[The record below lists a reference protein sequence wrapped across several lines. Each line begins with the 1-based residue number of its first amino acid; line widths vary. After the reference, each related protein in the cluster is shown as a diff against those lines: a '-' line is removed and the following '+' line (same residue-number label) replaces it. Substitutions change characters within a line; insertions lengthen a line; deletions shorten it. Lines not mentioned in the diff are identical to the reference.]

1 MGKILYAYMVPMS
14 ETLKAFFFQRLNQ
27 DSHMTLVNK
36 CQAFYVKAQNI
47 LLGKVADSL
56 IFHANKLRHGE
67 MLQNC
72 CRGAPPYVRTRGSY
86 EGQGFT
92 GAQIAYAGMGFLGTI
107 PTSSSICLTRLCRL
121 WDMGVGGGAETEVAL
136 IGESISVNEISS

>member
-1 MGKILYAYMVPMS
+1 
-14 ETLKAFFFQRLNQ
+14 
-27 DSHMTLVNK
+27 MTLVNK

-92 GAQIAYAGMGFLGTI
+92 GAQIAYAGIPRGTDGVLGDNTY
-107 PTSSSICLTRLCRL
+107 
-121 WDMGVGGGAETEVAL
+121 
-136 IGESISVNEISS
+136 